1 MRLKDLRW
9 YIMSCLILIIS
20 YAAIAFVCYNTMVKS
35 RVRNSMAELGQEAS
49 RMSSSLATAEVNSCY
64 DSFQQVGFETYYTIT
79 STQTTIADEETYNSA
94 VDSGTKLFTLVD
106 GSYILSKEY
115 DSSAT
120 YYIVSAKQASN
131 NITQEEFDA
140 GTFYQYNDD
149 RYVRDTT
156 YSYIRSV
163 SVTAPA
169 SKFSKIEAGK
179 RKILLM
185 RYKDFRTGTTET
197 NTDYYFFFLRKNDS
211 NDYEVGCIPLRTII
225 NLTYASFKEDYLFDT
240 LIFSEAGMIYEYTAN
255 NKSSGSLVTALFG
268 GNINVN
274 DLTNQERSIV
284 WTFPSGDYV
293 ITTTGFF
300 DVYLTTFVSINDAYL
315 SIDWV
320 TGQLGVFFIIGVVI
334 LIAMLV
340 ILVLGCKKASKLLRV
355 DRHTLEATKA
365 IVIRIDTNGKVIF
378 TNKTFKQIY
387 GIRHLEDVNDFIDVE
402 TGEPI
407 LTTIKENKPFEC
419 SVPMEG
425 QDPMY
430 LQLNPIHILSSYY
443 LMGVEETEDYNRRK
457 YLYLMN
463 GRNEITN
470 IDNNFSLINDFTLLK
485 RSAGLNDLAFVQFNI
500 CKHEEIVAVFGRTNF
515 NILLNEFVNI
525 LKEQFEGMKLYHIN
539 DDKFILA
546 CPNNELAEV
555 EDKIYKSL
563 DVLRRPIQIRNNH
576 IYVKVKVVVYNLDVN
591 NEDVTID
598 IIKQKLDLA
607 YRNIADFSSKDYILY
622 EPAMDG
628 VIEAA
633 ETMEKDLVNGLQND
647 EFRMFLQPQ
656 YDVVQN
662 RIDGFEALIRWTNP
676 KYFDKSP
683 QAFIELA
690 EQRGYIL
697 DIGRYVIKESFRL
710 AKQLEKYNVHISMN
724 VSPIQLLQVGFV
736 QQIIDEFKALKLKP
750 GSIAIEITET
760 FLMGNFQLMTEKL
773 KRLKEEGF
781 SIHLDDF
788 CTGYSSM
795 LYLKDLP
802 VDTLKIDK
810 EFTKYITNNKV
821 HSSIVKTICELGTSL
836 DMDIICEGVETQ
848 EQSDLVKKFGA
859 RLIQGYLIS
868 KAVPYEEALN
878 LLEKYNTKR
887 R

>member
-20 YAAIAFVCYNTMVKS
+20 YAAIAFVCYNTMVKA
-35 RVRNSMAELGQEAS
+35 RVRNSMAELGKEAS
-49 RMSSSLATAEVNSCY
+49 QMSANLATTEINHYY
-64 DSFQQVGFETYYTIT
+64 DTFQQIGFETYYTIVPV
-79 STQTTIADEETYNSA
+79 QTTVANQTAYDDIVFD
-94 VDSGTKLFTLVD
+94 GTKLFNLENDEYVVSK
-106 GSYILSKEY
+106 SYDASK
-115 DSSAT
+115 T
-120 YYIVSAKQASN
+120 YYKISAKQASIN
-131 NITQEEFDA
+131 LTKEEFDA
-140 GTFYQYNDD
+140 GTYYQFIND

-156 YSYIRSV
+156 FSVIRSV
-163 SVTAPA
+163 AVTAPA
-169 SKFSKIEAGK
+169 SKFNKIETGQ
-179 RKILLM
+179 RKIVLM
-185 RYKDFRTGTTET
+185 RYKDFRSGTTET
-197 NTDYYFFFLRKNDS
+197 NTDYYFFFLRRNDL
-211 NDYEVGCIPLRTII
+211 NEYEVGCVPLKEVIDI
-225 NLTYASFKEDYLFDT
+225 TYASFNKNYLFDI
-240 LIFSEAGMIYEYTAN
+240 LIFNKDGMIYEYTAN
-255 NKSSGSLVTALFG
+255 KNSQGSLVNHLFG
-268 GNINVN
+268 SSLDVN
-274 DLTNQERSIV
+274 DLMNPERSIV
-284 WTFPSGDYV
+284 WSFDSGQYV
-293 ITTTGFF
+293 ITTVGFF
-300 DVYLTTFVSINDAYL
+300 DVYLTTFVSIDDAYL

-320 TGQLGVFFIIGVVI
+320 TGQLGIFFIIGVVI
-334 LIAMLV
+334 IVAMLV
-340 ILVLGCKKASKLLRV
+340 ILILGCKKASKLLRV
-355 DRHTLEATKA
+355 DRHTLEATRA
-365 IVIRIDTNGKVIF
+365 IVIRIDEKGKIIF
-378 TNKTFKQIY
+378 TNKTFKQVF
-387 GIRHLEDVNDFIDVE
+387 GIKHIEDVSGFIDVE
-402 TGEPI
+402 TGEGI
-407 LTTIKENKPFEC
+407 INTVKQNKPFEC
-419 SVPMEG
+419 SLTTEDG
-425 QDPMY
+425 ETMY
-430 LQLNPIHILSSYY
+430 LQLTPIHILSSYY
-443 LMGVEETEDYNRRK
+443 LMGSEETEDYNRRK

-470 IDNNFSLINDFTLLK
+470 IDNNFSLINDFVSIK
-485 RSAGLNDLAFVQFNI
+485 RNASLEDIAFVQYNI
-500 CKHEEIVAVFGRTNF
+500 CKHEEIVAVFGRTSF
-515 NILLNEFVNI
+515 DILLNEFVNI
-525 LKEQFEGMKLYHIN
+525 LKEQYEGMRLYHIN
-539 DDKFILA
+539 DEKFILA
-546 CPNNELAEV
+546 CPNNELEEV
-555 EDKIYKSL
+555 EQKIYKSL
-563 DVLRRPIQIRNNH
+563 DILRRPIQIRNNH
-576 IYVKVKVVVYNLDVN
+576 IYVKVKVVVYNLKADN
-591 NEDVTID
+591 DEVTID
-598 IIKQKLDLA
+598 EIKQKLDLA
-607 YRNIADFSSKDYILY
+607 YRNIADFSSKDFIVY

-633 ETMEKDLVNGLQND
+633 ETMEKDLVNGLQKD

-676 KYFDKSP
+676 KYFDQSP

-821 HSSIVKTICELGTSL
+821 HASIVKTICELGNSL
-836 DMDIICEGVETQ
+836 DMDIICEGVETE
-848 EQSDLVKKFGA
+848 EQAALVKKFGA
-859 RLIQGYLIS
+859 RLIQGFLIS

>member
-9 YIMSCLILIIS
+9 YIMSCLILIIA

-35 RVRNSMAELGQEAS
+35 RVRNSMAELGKEAS
-49 RMSSSLATAEVNSCY
+49 EMTSTLATTQVNSYY
-64 DSFQQVGFETYYTIT
+64 DNFQQVGYETYFTIVA
-79 STQTTIADEETYNSA
+79 TQTTVANQDAYDKS
-94 VDSGTKLFTLVD
+94 VKDGSKFYTLVD
-106 GSYILSKEY
+106 GEYILSETY
-115 DSSAT
+115 DSAAT
-120 YYIVSAKQASN
+120 YYTVSATQAKDS
-131 NITQEEFDA
+131 ITKEEFEA
-140 GTFYQYNDD
+140 GTFYKYENNKYTIDSS
-149 RYVRDTT
+149 
-156 YSYIRSV
+156 YSLIRGV

-169 SKFSKIEAGK
+169 SKFKNITDGD
-179 RKILLM
+179 RKIVLQ
-185 RYKDFRTGTTET
+185 RYKDFRSGTTET
-197 NTDYYFFFLRKNDS
+197 NTDYYFFFLRTNDS
-211 NDYEVGCIPLRTII
+211 GSYEVGCVPLKTII
-225 NLTYASFKEDYLFDT
+225 NLTYASFTDEYLFDT
-240 LIFSEAGMIYEYTAN
+240 LVFSEAGMIYEYTADS
-255 NKSSGSLVTALFG
+255 KSSGSLVTRLFG
-268 GNINVN
+268 TSLDVSELMDSN
-274 DLTNQERSIV
+274 RSIV
-284 WTFPSGDYV
+284 WSFDSGDYV
-293 ITTTGFF
+293 ITTTKFF
-300 DVYLTTFVSINDAYL
+300 DVYLTTFISIDDAYL

-320 TGQLGVFFIIGVVI
+320 TSQLGFFYIIGLVI
-334 LIAMLV
+334 LASMLV
-340 ILVLGCKKASKLLRV
+340 ILILGCKKASKLLRV
-355 DRHTLEATKA
+355 DRHTLEATRA
-365 IVIRIDTNGKVIF
+365 IVIRIDNAGKIIF
-378 TNKTFKQIY
+378 TNKTFKQLY
-387 GIRHLEDVNDFIDVE
+387 GIKHVEDVSTFIDVE

-407 LTTIKENKPFEC
+407 IETVKQNKPFEC
-419 SVPMEG
+419 SIALENG
-425 QDPMY
+425 ESMY
-430 LQLNPIHILSSYY
+430 LQLTPIHILSSYY
-443 LMGVEETEDYNRRK
+443 LMGSEETEDYNRRK

-470 IDNNFSLINDFTLLK
+470 VDNNFSLINDFALLK
-485 RSAGLNDLAFVQFNI
+485 RSAGLDDLAFVQYNI
-500 CKHEEIVAVFGRTNF
+500 IKHEEIVAVFGRTNF

-525 LKEQFEGMKLYHIN
+525 LKEQYEGMRLYHLN
-539 DDKFILA
+539 DDKFIVA
-546 CPNNELAEV
+546 CPNNEFAEV
-555 EDKIYKSL
+555 EEKIYKSL

-576 IYVKVKVVVYNLDVN
+576 IYVKTKVVVYDLKTD
-591 NEDVTID
+591 NEEITID
-598 IIKQKLDLA
+598 EIKQKLDLA
-607 YRNIADFSSKDYILY
+607 FRNIADFSSKDYILY

-656 YDVVQN
+656 YDVIQN

-710 AKQLEKYNVHISMN
+710 AKQLERYNVHISMN

-736 QQIIDEFKALKLKP
+736 QQIIDEFKMLKLKP

-821 HSSIVKTICELGTSL
+821 HSSIVKTICDLGTSL

-848 EQSDLVKKFGA
+848 EQSDLVKKYGA

>member
-9 YIMSCLILIIS
+9 YIMSCLILIIA
-20 YAAIAFVCYNTMVKS
+20 YGAIAFVCYNTMVKA
-35 RVRNSMAELGQEAS
+35 RVRNSMAELGKEAS
-49 RMSSSLATAEVNSCY
+49 SMTSTLATTQVNSYY
-64 DSFQQVGFETYYTIT
+64 DNFQQVGYETYYTIT
-79 STQTTIADEETYNSA
+79 ATQTSFKNEDAFNQSVRDGNKFFIS
-94 VDSGTKLFTLVD
+94 VGTDYELKT
-106 GSYILSKEY
+106 EY
-115 DSSAT
+115 DATLT
-120 YYIVSAKQASN
+120 YYVVNAIQAKNS
-131 NITQEEFDA
+131 ITQAEFEA
-140 GTFYQYNDD
+140 GDYYRFEND
-149 RYVRDTT
+149 RYTPDTS
-156 YSYIRSV
+156 YSLIRSV
-163 SVTAPA
+163 SVTAPS
-169 SKFSKIEAGK
+169 SKFKDIAEGE
-179 RKILLM
+179 RKILLQ
-185 RYKDFRTGTTET
+185 RYKDFRSGTTET
-197 NTDYYFFFLRKNDS
+197 NTDYYFFFLRTNKEG
-211 NDYEVGCIPLRTII
+211 DYEVGCVPLKTII
-225 NLTYASFKEDYLFDT
+225 DLTYQNAKKDYLFDT
-240 LIFSEAGMIYEYTAN
+240 LVFSEAGMIYEYTADE
-255 NKSSGSLVTALFG
+255 KSSGSLVTKLFG
-268 GNINVN
+268 SSLDVN
-274 DLTNQERSIV
+274 DLMDSNRSFV
-284 WTFPSGDYV
+284 WSFDSGDYV
-293 ITTTGFF
+293 ITTTSFF
-300 DVYLTTFVSINDAYL
+300 DVYLTTFISVDDAYL

-320 TGQLGVFFIIGVVI
+320 TGQLGLFFVIGVVI
-334 LIAMLV
+334 IIIILFILIG
-340 ILVLGCKKASKLLRV
+340 GCKKASKLLRV

-365 IVIRIDTNGKVIF
+365 IVIRIDNNGKIIF
-378 TNKTFKQIY
+378 TNKTFKQLY
-387 GIRHLEDVNDFIDVE
+387 GIRHIDDVSGFIDVE

-407 LTTIKENKPFEC
+407 INTVKQNKPFEC
-419 SVPMEG
+419 SVALENG
-425 QDPMY
+425 ESMY
-430 LQLNPIHILSSYY
+430 LQLTPIHILSSYY
-443 LMGVEETEDYNRRK
+443 LMGSEETEDYNRRK

-470 IDNNFSLINDFTLLK
+470 VDNNFSLINDFALLK
-485 RSAGLNDLAFVQFNI
+485 RSAGLEDLAFVQYNI

-515 NILLNEFVNI
+515 NILLNEFVTI
-525 LKEQFEGMKLYHIN
+525 LKEQYEGMRLYQIN
-539 DDKFILA
+539 DDKFIIA
-546 CPNNELAEV
+546 CPNNELSEV
-555 EDKIYKSL
+555 EERIYKSL
-563 DVLRRPIQIRNNH
+563 DVLRRPIQIKNNH
-576 IYVKVKVVVYNLDVN
+576 IYVKVKVVVYNLNVEND
-591 NEDVTID
+591 EIEID
-598 IIKQKLDLA
+598 EIKKKLDLA
-607 YRNIADFSSKDYILY
+607 YRNIADFSSKDYIVY

-656 YDVVQN
+656 YDIVQN

-710 AKQLEKYNVHISMN
+710 AKQLERYNVHISMN

-736 QQIIDEFKALKLKP
+736 QQIIDEFKLLKLKP

-773 KRLKEEGF
+773 KRLKEAGF

-821 HSSIVKTICELGTSL
+821 HASIVKTICDLGNSL

-848 EQSDLVKKFGA
+848 EQSDMVKKFGA
-859 RLIQGYLIS
+859 RLIQGYLIA

>member
-115 DSSAT
+115 DSSTT

-255 NKSSGSLVTALFG
+255 NKSSGSLVTTLFG
-268 GNINVN
+268 GNIDVN

-378 TNKTFKQIY
+378 TNKTFKQVY

-591 NEDVTID
+591 NEDITID

-836 DMDIICEGVETQ
+836 NMDIICEGVETQ
-848 EQSDLVKKFGA
+848 EQSDLVKKYGA

>member
-49 RMSSSLATAEVNSCY
+49 KMSSSLATAEVNSCY

-120 YYIVSAKQASN
+120 YYIVSAKQTSN

-255 NKSSGSLVTALFG
+255 SKSSGSLVTSLFG
-268 GNINVN
+268 GNIDVN

-340 ILVLGCKKASKLLRV
+340 ILILGCKKASKLLRV

-378 TNKTFKQIY
+378 TNKTFKQVY
-387 GIRHLEDVNDFIDVE
+387 GIRHLESVDDFIDVE

-546 CPNNELAEV
+546 CPNNELSEV

-607 YRNIADFSSKDYILY
+607 YKNIADFSSKDYILY
-622 EPAMDG
+622 QPAMDG

>member
-131 NITQEEFDA
+131 NITQKEFDA

-225 NLTYASFKEDYLFDT
+225 NLTYESFKEDYLFDT

-268 GNINVN
+268 GNIDVN

-340 ILVLGCKKASKLLRV
+340 ILILGCKKASKLLRV

-378 TNKTFKQIY
+378 TNKTFKQVY

>member
-20 YAAIAFVCYNTMVKS
+20 YAAIAFVCYNTMVQA
-35 RVRNSMAELGQEAS
+35 RVRNSMAELGKEAS
-49 RMSSSLATAEVNSCY
+49 NMSSTLSTTLVNSYY
-64 DSFQQVGFETYYTIT
+64 DSFQQLGFETYYTISAT
-79 STQTTIADEETYNSA
+79 RTTIIDKNSYDYAVQKGTSFYTLENDEY
-94 VDSGTKLFTLVD
+94 V
-106 GSYILSKEY
+106 LSKEY
-115 DSSAT
+115 DDKAT
-120 YYIVSAKQASN
+120 YYTVDANQAKN
-131 NITQEEFDA
+131 DITQEEFEA
-140 GTFYQYNDD
+140 GTYY
-149 RYVRDTT
+149 RYVNDRFFIDNT
-156 YSYIRSV
+156 YSIIRTV
-163 SVTAPA
+163 SITAPE
-169 SKFSKIEAGK
+169 SKFKNIGEGE

-185 RYKDFRTGTTET
+185 RYKDFRSGTTET
-197 NTDYYFFFLRKNDS
+197 NTDYYFFFLRKNDAGE
-211 NDYEVGCIPLRTII
+211 YEAGCVPLKTII
-225 NLTYASFKEDYLFDT
+225 NLTYESFKKEYVFDT
-240 LIFSEAGMIYEYTAN
+240 LIFSNDGIIYEYTAN
-255 NKSSGSLVTALFG
+255 NKSSGSLVSMLFG
-268 GNINVN
+268 GNIDIN
-274 DLTNQERSIV
+274 DLTNSERSIV
-284 WTFPSGDYV
+284 WSFASGQYV
-293 ITTTGFF
+293 ITTTSFF
-300 DVYLTTFVSINDAYL
+300 DVYLTTFISVDDAYL

-320 TGQLGVFFIIGVVI
+320 TGQLGIFYIIGIVI

-340 ILVLGCKKASKLLRV
+340 ILILGCKKASKVLRV
-355 DRHTLEATKA
+355 DRHTLEATRA
-365 IVIRIDTNGKVIF
+365 IVIRIDPNGKIIF
-378 TNKTFKQIY
+378 TNKTFKQLY
-387 GIRHLEDVNDFIDVE
+387 GIKHLDDVSSFIDVE

-407 LTTIKENKPFEC
+407 LNTIKQNKPFEC
-419 SVPMEG
+419 SVPMDG
-425 QDPMY
+425 DDPMY
-430 LQLNPIHILSSYY
+430 LQLTPIHILSSYY
-443 LMGVEETEDYNRRK
+443 LMGSEETEDYNRRK

-463 GRNEITN
+463 GRNEITSV
-470 IDNNFSLINDFTLLK
+470 DNNFSLINDFVLLK
-485 RSAGLNDLAFVQFNI
+485 RSAGLDDLAFVQYNI

-525 LKEQFEGMKLYHIN
+525 LKEQYEGMRLYHIN

-546 CPNNELAEV
+546 CPNNDLDEV
-555 EDKIYKSL
+555 EDKINKTL
-563 DVLRRPIQIRNNH
+563 DILRRPIQIKNNH
-576 IYVKVKVVVYNLDVN
+576 IYVKVKVVVYNLKTD
-591 NEDVTID
+591 NEEVTIEE
-598 IIKQKLDLA
+598 IKQKLDLA
-607 YRNIADFSSKDYILY
+607 YRNIADFSTRDFIVY

-633 ETMEKDLVNGLQND
+633 ETMEKDLINGLQND

-656 YDVVQN
+656 YDVIQN
-662 RIDGFEALIRWTNP
+662 RIDGFEALIRWSNP

-736 QQIIDEFKALKLKP
+736 QQIIDEFKSLKLKP

-821 HSSIVKTICELGTSL
+821 HASIVKTICELGNSL
-836 DMDIICEGVETQ
+836 DMDIICEGVETE
-848 EQSDLVKKFGA
+848 EQSALVKKFGA
-859 RLIQGYLIS
+859 RLIQGFLIS

>member
-9 YIMSCLILIIS
+9 YIMSCLILIIA

-35 RVRNSMAELGQEAS
+35 RVRNSMAELGKEAS
-49 RMSSSLATAEVNSCY
+49 GMTATLATTQVNSYY
-64 DSFQQVGFETYYTIT
+64 DSFQELGYETYYTIT
-79 STQTTIADEETYNSA
+79 ATQTTVEDETAYEKSVNAGSKFYTLKDDEYVLS
-94 VDSGTKLFTLVD
+94 TK
-106 GSYILSKEY
+106 Y
-115 DSSAT
+115 DSAAT
-120 YYIVSAKQASN
+120 YYTITATQAKDS
-131 NITQEEFDA
+131 ITQEEFEA
-140 GTFYQYNDD
+140 GTYY
-149 RYVRDTT
+149 RYVDDTYFVDSS
-156 YSYIRSV
+156 YSLIRGV

-169 SKFSKIEAGK
+169 SKFSKIESGQ
-179 RKILLM
+179 RKIVLQ
-185 RYKDFRTGTTET
+185 RYKDFRSGTTET
-197 NTDYYFFFLRKNDS
+197 NTDYYFFFLRTNES
-211 NDYEVGCIPLRTII
+211 GGYEVGCVPLKTII
-225 NLTYASFKEDYLFDT
+225 NLTYSSFKSEYLFDT
-240 LIFSEAGMIYEYTAN
+240 LIFSSEGMIYEYTADS
-255 NKSSGSLVTALFG
+255 KSSGSLVTKLFG
-268 GNINVN
+268 SSIDLK
-274 DLTNQERSIV
+274 DLTNSERSIV
-284 WTFPSGDYV
+284 WSFESGEYV
-293 ITTTGFF
+293 ITTTAFF
-300 DVYLTTFVSINDAYL
+300 DVYLTTLISIDDAFL
-315 SIDWV
+315 SVDWV
-320 TGQLGVFFIIGVVI
+320 TGQLGLFFVIGLII
-334 LIAMLV
+334 LISMLV
-340 ILVLGCKKASKLLRV
+340 ILILGCKKASKVLRV
-355 DRHTLEATKA
+355 DRHTLEATRA
-365 IVIRIDTNGKVIF
+365 VVIRIDPNGKVIF
-378 TNKTFKQIY
+378 TNKTFKQLY
-387 GIRHLEDVNDFIDVE
+387 GIKHLDDVSTFIDVE
-402 TGEPI
+402 TGEGI
-407 LTTIKENKPFEC
+407 INTVKQNKPFEC
-419 SVPMEG
+419 SVAMENG
-425 QDPMY
+425 EPMY
-430 LQLNPIHILSSYY
+430 LQLTPIHILSSYY
-443 LMGVEETEDYNRRK
+443 LMGSEETEDYNRRK

-470 IDNNFSLINDFTLLK
+470 IDNNFSLINDFSLLK
-485 RSAGLNDLAFVQFNI
+485 RSAGLDDLAFVQFNI

-525 LKEQFEGMKLYHIN
+525 LKEQFEGMRLYHIN

-546 CPNNELAEV
+546 CPNNELSEV

-563 DVLRRPIQIRNNH
+563 DVLRRPIQIKNNH
-576 IYVKVKVVVYNLDVN
+576 IYVKVKVVVYDLKTDND
-591 NEDVTID
+591 EVTIEE
-598 IIKQKLDLA
+598 IKQKLDLA
-607 YRNIADFSSKDYILY
+607 FRNIADFSSKDYIVY

-633 ETMEKDLVNGLQND
+633 ETMEKDLINGLQND

-656 YDVVQN
+656 YDVIQN
-662 RIDGFEALIRWTNP
+662 RIDGFEALIRWSNP

-736 QQIIDEFKALKLKP
+736 QQIIDEAKIMKLKP
-750 GSIAIEITET
+750 GAIAIEITET

-836 DMDIICEGVETQ
+836 NMDIICEGVETQ
-848 EQSDLVKKFGA
+848 EQSDLVKKYGA
-859 RLIQGYLIS
+859 RLIQGYLIA